1 MADKLN
7 LLDNLILN
15 NSIIVNYDAKD
26 WQEAIYKSCEPLV
39 NKKVINYKYYDA
51 ILESTKAHGP
61 YYILVEGIAMPHA
74 SATNDC
80 VFSNGF
86 SLLTLKKP
94 IKFANDPREVKIVM
108 TLAAKDGET
117 HTAVAIPQIIAVF
130 EDTANIEK
138 IYNAKSEE
146 EIIDIIKSV
155 DYTKY
160 INQ

>member
-1 MADKLN
+1 MSDKLN
-7 LLDNLILN
+7 LLDNLIAN
-15 NSIIVNYDAKD
+15 DSIIVGYEAKD
-26 WQEAIYKSCEPLV
+26 WKDAIYKSCEPLV
-39 NKKVINYKYYDA
+39 NKKVINYGYYDA
-51 ILESTKAHGP
+51 ILKSTEAHGP

-74 SATNDC
+74 SATEDC

-94 IKFANDPREVKIVM
+94 LKFANDPREVKIVM

-138 IYNAKSEE
+138 IAKAKSKE
-146 EIIDIIKSV
+146 EIISIIKSV

-160 INQ
+160 MN